1 MKRILKNAIGD
12 LLTSVIGGLAGLPVL
27 VEGIQTKDTAKIIEG
42 VALLLL
48 GLISDSK
55 NPK

>member
-12 LLTSVIGGLAGLPVL
+12 LLTSVLGGLAGLPTL

>member
-12 LLTSVIGGLAGLPVL
+12 LLTSVLGGLAGLPVL

-42 VALLLL
+42 LALFLL
-48 GLISDSK
+48 GLIADSK